1 MRNSSNRRCASS
13 FTAAILC
20 LVAGVELHIAFS
32 QDTATAATDTP
43 PPDLSVRT
51 KGSDWEGFL
60 GPTGDGKSQERGLIS
75 PWPASGPR
83 LVWQQRVG
91 TGYGMPAISR
101 GRLFQFDRHGDMAR
115 LTCQNAATMAEL
127 WRFEY
132 PTAYEDL
139 YGYDNGPR
147 CMPVVDGDR
156 VYIYGAE
163 GMLHCVRA
171 VDGKLVWKVDTGREF
186 GVITNFFG
194 VGSTPVVEGDLLLVH
209 VGGSPP
215 ESRLVPPGALDL
227 VKPNGT
233 AIVAF
238 DKRTG
243 QVRYRV
249 GDDLASY
256 AVPRVTTIG
265 GRRWCFQ
272 FARSG
277 LFAFDPTTGKQDFQ
291 FPWRAPI
298 LESVNASNAV
308 TAGDLVFIS
317 ETYGP
322 GSALLKVRPGGYDV
336 VWSDEQSRRDKRMQT
351 HWNTAVEI
359 NGFLYGSSGR
369 HSNNAELRCVSLATG
384 EVKWS
389 EPDLSRASLT
399 YVDGH
404 FVCLTEY
411 GELLLLKVNPEKFD
425 VVSRFT
431 PVRPEGGEDPSG
443 LGPVRLLAYP
453 AWAAPTIA
461 HGLMYVRGKDRLVC
475 YEIIPE

>member
-1 MRNSSNRRCASS
+1 MLNSLFARQSVVYPMVILTLSASVEARIAYS
-13 FTAAILC
+13 QGT
-20 LVAGVELHIAFS
+20 VA
-32 QDTATAATDTP
+32 QDSP

-60 GPTGDGKSQERGLIS
+60 GPTADGKSPERGIVA
-75 PWPASGPR
+75 PWPAAGPR

-91 TGYGMPAISR
+91 VGYGMPAISR
-101 GRLFQFDRHGDMAR
+101 GRLFQFDRYGNMAR
-115 LTCQNAATMAEL
+115 LACHNAATMAEL
-127 WRFEY
+127 WKFEY
-132 PTAYEDL
+132 PTSYEDL

-147 CMPVVDGDR
+147 CMPVVDGNR
-156 VYIYGAE
+156 VYIFGAE

-171 VDGKLVWKVDTGREF
+171 VDGTLIWKVDTAREF
-186 GVITNFFG
+186 GVVTNFFG
-194 VGSTPVVEGDLLLVH
+194 VGSTPVVEGELLLVQI
-209 VGGSPP
+209 GGSPP

-233 AIVAF
+233 AVVAF
-238 DKRTG
+238 DKRSG

-256 AVPRVTTIG
+256 AVPRVTTIA
-265 GRRWCFQ
+265 GRRWCFL

-277 LFAFDPTTGKQDFQ
+277 LLAFDPSNGKQDFL

-308 TAGDLVFIS
+308 TAGDMVFIS

-322 GSALLKVRPGGYDV
+322 GSALVKVRPGGYDV
-336 VWSDEQSRRDKRMQT
+336 VWSDEASRRDKRMQT

-359 NGFLYGSSGR
+359 DGFVYGSSGR

-399 YVDGH
+399 YIDGH
-404 FVCLTEY
+404 FICLTEY

-431 PVRPEGGEDPSG
+431 PVRPDGGVDPTG
-443 LGPVRLLAYP
+443 LGPARLLAYP
-453 AWAAPTIA
+453 AWAAPIVA
-461 HGLMYVRGKDRLVC
+461 HGLMYVRGKDRLAC
-475 YEIIPE
+475 YEVIPE

>member
-1 MRNSSNRRCASS
+1 MQVRSNLRQTSLYA
-13 FTAAILC
+13 TAILFLSAC
-20 LVAGVELHIAFS
+20 VEARLAYSQVA
-32 QDTATAATDTP
+32 DAADSP
-43 PPDLSVRT
+43 PPDLTVRT

-60 GPTGDGKSQERGLIS
+60 GPTGDGKSPERGIVA
-75 PWPASGPR
+75 PWPAAGPR

-127 WRFEY
+127 WKFEY

-156 VYIYGAE
+156 VYIFGAE
-163 GMLHCVRA
+163 GLLHCVRA
-171 VDGKLVWKVDTGREF
+171 VDGTLVWKVDTAREF

-194 VGSTPVVEGDLLLVH
+194 VGSTPVVEGDLLLVQ

-233 AIVAF
+233 AVVAF
-238 DKRTG
+238 DKRSG

-265 GRRWCFQ
+265 DRRWCFL
-272 FARSG
+272 FSRSG
-277 LFAFDPTTGKQDFQ
+277 LLAFDPTTGKQDFL

-308 TAGDLVFIS
+308 TAGDMVFIS

-336 VWSDEQSRRDKRMQT
+336 VWSDEENRRDKRMQT
-351 HWNTAVEI
+351 HWNTAVEVG
-359 NGFLYGSSGR
+359 GFLYGSSGR
-369 HSNNAELRCVSLATG
+369 HSSNAELRCVSWATG
-384 EVKWS
+384 EVTWS

-404 FVCLTEY
+404 LICLTEY
-411 GELLLLKVNPEKFD
+411 GELLLIRVNPAKFD

-431 PVRPEGGEDPSG
+431 PVRPEGGVDPSG
-443 LGPVRLLAYP
+443 LGPARLLAYP
-453 AWAAPTIA
+453 AWAAPIIA
-461 HGLMYVRGKDRLVC
+461 RGLMYVRGKDRLAC